1 MNEISAVKSGFS
13 AKKKLII
20 ALVAVV
26 GVIAIAVSSV
36 FATVAYLTFSSA
48 VSNTFTI
55 GNIGITMDEGKVNS
69 DGQHEDGGVT
79 RVDGNSYHLIPGKS
93 YDKDP
98 VIHVHADSE
107 DSYIFVVVRND
118 IKDIAAD
125 TAECPTIHDQML
137 KNGWA
142 LYGQVSTGP
151 VYVYVG
157 EDCSGLADDGK
168 YNASIYPVQAVHEN
182 TDYPIFSKF
191 YLDKNCE
198 DKLHLYG
205 GAKVTVTAYA
215 IQDDGFNGNA
225 DQAWAA
231 IVAAFPFLHTGT
243 NNTGGGTASG
253 GTDGGTESA

>member
-13 AKKKLII
+13 AKKKILI
-20 ALVAVV
+20 ALIAVV

-36 FATVAYLTFSSA
+36 FATVAYLTYSSA

-55 GNIGITMDEGKVNS
+55 GNIGITMDEGKVDSEGKWTDN
-69 DGQHEDGGVT
+69 GVT
-79 RVDGNSYHLIPGKS
+79 RVDGNSYHLIPGKT

-98 VIHVHADSE
+98 VIHVHKDSE
-107 DSYIFVVVRND
+107 DSYIFVAVRND

-151 VYVYVG
+151 VFVYVG
-157 EDCSGLADDGK
+157 EDCSALANDVEYD
-168 YNASIYPVQAVHEN
+168 AAIYPIQPVHEN
-182 TDYPIFSKF
+182 TDYPLFTKF
-191 YLDKNCE
+191 YISKSCE

-205 GAKVTVTAYA
+205 GAKVAVTAYA
-215 IQDDGFNGNA
+215 IQDDGFNGDA
-225 DQAWAA
+225 DAAW
-231 IVAAFPFLHTGT
+231 
-243 NNTGGGTASG
+243 TARFSS
-253 GTDGGTESA
+253 ELSA